1 MLLNVVK
8 YINYGWVLTGGD
20 DKFYEDRFYW
30 SFYELNNK
38 NIIEL
43 QLFETVEN
51 DITKFSEYTFNYPCY
66 ELKNDLQI
74 KYKFGQDFYKWFD
87 SIPPFSSVKF
97 SLANT
102 GRELSVVIPRI
113 VSIIYQSAFPYW
125 SEELLEFLIINH

>member
-1 MLLNVVK
+1 MSLNVVK

-30 SFYELNNK
+30 SFYELSNK

-43 QLFETVEN
+43 QLFETVQN

-87 SIPPFSSVKF
+87 SIPPFNSVKPYKYPNKIEKKCVMNF
-97 SLANT
+97 YENN
-102 GRELSVVIPRI
+102 VVKENKTN
-113 VSIIYQSAFPYW
+113 II
-125 SEELLEFLIINH
+125 IT